1 MSKEYMQ
8 ALEDLFGLVAFQGSF
23 EKAQKYFD
31 IIEEALQRLES
42 IDNAEPSE
50 ALECLGKV
58 YSRLPQWDLSRNV
71 NQCNIIK
78 QALLKAQ
85 KSLKAVQ
92 LIKTKSKKNY
102 NLALV
107 VDSGTYEQYCEQFK
121 YFLDDY
127 KEKAG
132 AFEIGEEDKFSF
144 EEYNLLREVFV
155 YE

>member
-1 MSKEYMQ
+1 MT
-8 ALEDLFGLVAFQGSF
+8 GL
-23 EKAQKYFD
+23 
-31 IIEEALQRLES
+31 EALKN
-42 IDNAEPSE
+42 IDEVLCDIEIKYKEN
-50 ALECLGKV
+50 LGYTKP
-58 YSRLPQWDLSRNV
+58 LTKT
-71 NQCNIIK
+71 IE
-78 QALLKAQ
+78 

-132 AFEIGEEDKFSF
+132 AFEIWEEDKFSF

>member
-1 MSKEYMQ
+1 MKKEWELIKNIYGCTTILMH
-8 ALEDLFGLVAFQGSF
+8 E
-23 EKAQKYFD
+23 
-31 IIEEALQRLES
+31 EEAKETT
-42 IDNAEPSE
+42 NAF
-50 ALECLGKV
+50 KV
-58 YSRLPQWDLSRNV
+58 
-71 NQCNIIK
+71 IE
-78 QALLKAQ
+78 

-132 AFEIGEEDKFSF
+132 AFEIWEEDKFSF